1 MGCSMSQ
8 SAPAWTPHNPEAT
21 AMYKFLLSTTALHG
35 GQTTADLQRWSV
47 EKPEEFWSALW
58 DFISVIGEKGSR
70 ALEVSTLPDSRF
82 FPDAQVSYLENL
94 LHPKTS
100 VTLVNESDLT
110 NKGNVLTH
118 AELSENITK
127 IIGLFQEA
135 GISEGDRVV
144 SILPIG
150 FEVLSFVLAGFGVGA
165 TLAGASPEFGDSAI
179 IARFS
184 QLEPKVLIATTEYM
198 WNGKVFDRR
207 ETIERVLAQIPSIT
221 HVIVVGNPNEIN
233 APSGVKVSAWHE
245 LSTEEPITITRRSFD
260 HPAYVLFT
268 SGTTGVPKGLIHR
281 SGGVLLKHLLEQKL
295 HCDIRPGDRVC
306 FYTTTGW
313 MMWNWEISILATGA
327 ELVLFDGSPS
337 FPDVLRLFH
346 FAKEQRLT
354 HLGLS
359 ARLLDVIKESGR
371 SIREVGSMPHLRT
384 IMVTGSPLSASTA
397 QWVSDEFDG
406 RIFLSPFSGGTDIAG
421 SFTGPNPLLPYY
433 PGEMQGALL
442 GMDVDVFDEEGN
454 SLGVNQMGELVCK
467 KPFPSVPLGIWG
479 DKDNSRFISTYFHTW
494 PGVWVHGDLTS
505 KTDRGGIII
514 HGRSDATL
522 NISGVRIGTSE
533 IYSALDGISAITGAL
548 AVAQPW
554 DGDQRIVLFL
564 ISKETS
570 AEFTS
575 EIKVTIRKRTSPRHV
590 PGAIFYVSDLPRT
603 FNGKLAEIA
612 VADVANGR
620 PVRNLA
626 SLANPESLKD
636 IEKFL
641 SIS

>member
-8 SAPAWTPHNPEAT
+8 SARAWTPHNPEAT

-100 VTLVNESDLT
+100 VTLVSESDLT

-118 AELSENITK
+118 AELSENIAK
-127 IIGLFQEA
+127 IIGVFQEA

-144 SILPIG
+144 SILPVG

-442 GMDVDVFDEEGN
+442 GMDVDVLDEEGN

-575 EIKVTIRKRTSPRHV
+575 EIKATIRKQTSPRHV

-641 SIS
+641 TIS

>member
-8 SAPAWTPHNPEAT
+8 SARAWTPHNPEAT
-21 AMYKFLLSTTALHG
+21 AMYKFLLSTTVLHG

-100 VTLVNESDLT
+100 VTLVSESDLT

-590 PGAIFYVSDLPRT
+590 PGAIFFVSDLPRT

>member
-1 MGCSMSQ
+1 
-8 SAPAWTPHNPEAT
+8 
-21 AMYKFLLSTTALHG
+21 
-35 GQTTADLQRWSV
+35 
-47 EKPEEFWSALW
+47 
-58 DFISVIGEKGSR
+58 
-70 ALEVSTLPDSRF
+70 
-82 FPDAQVSYLENL
+82 
-94 LHPKTS
+94 
-100 VTLVNESDLT
+100 
-110 NKGNVLTH
+110 
-118 AELSENITK
+118 
-127 IIGLFQEA
+127 
-135 GISEGDRVV
+135 
-144 SILPIG
+144 
-150 FEVLSFVLAGFGVGA
+150 
-165 TLAGASPEFGDSAI
+165 
-179 IARFS
+179 
-184 QLEPKVLIATTEYM
+184 
-198 WNGKVFDRR
+198 
-207 ETIERVLAQIPSIT
+207 
-221 HVIVVGNPNEIN
+221 
-233 APSGVKVSAWHE
+233 
-245 LSTEEPITITRRSFD
+245 
-260 HPAYVLFT
+260 
-268 SGTTGVPKGLIHR
+268 
-281 SGGVLLKHLLEQKL
+281 
-295 HCDIRPGDRVC
+295 
-306 FYTTTGW
+306 
-313 MMWNWEISILATGA
+313 
-327 ELVLFDGSPS
+327 VLFDGSPS

-433 PGEMQGALL
+433 PL

>member
-1 MGCSMSQ
+1 MGCSMSH
-8 SAPAWTPHNPEAT
+8 SARAWTPHNPEAT

-100 VTLVNESDLT
+100 VTLVSESDLT

-118 AELSENITK
+118 AELSENIAK
-127 IIGLFQEA
+127 IIGVFQEA

-268 SGTTGVPKGLIHR
+268 SGSTGVPKGLIHR

-575 EIKVTIRKRTSPRHV
+575 EIKATIRKRTSPRHV

>member
-1 MGCSMSQ
+1 MSQ

-94 LHPKTS
+94 LDPKTS
-100 VTLVNESDLT
+100 VTLVSESDLT

-118 AELSENITK
+118 AELSENIAK
-127 IIGLFQEA
+127 IIGVFQEA
-135 GISEGDRVV
+135 GISEEDRVV

-198 WNGKVFDRR
+198 WNGKGFDRR

-406 RIFLSPFSGGTDIAG
+406 KIFLSPFSGGTDIAG

-575 EIKVTIRKRTSPRHV
+575 EIKATIRKRTSPRHV
-590 PGAIFYVSDLPRT
+590 PGAIFFVSDLPRT

>member
-8 SAPAWTPHNPEAT
+8 SARAWTPHNPEAT

-100 VTLVNESDLT
+100 VTLVSESDLT

-127 IIGLFQEA
+127 IIGVFQEA

-184 QLEPKVLIATTEYM
+184 QLEPKVLIATTEYR

-442 GMDVDVFDEEGN
+442 GMDVDVLDEEGN

-575 EIKVTIRKRTSPRHV
+575 EIKATIRKQTSPRHV

-641 SIS
+641 TIS

>member
-8 SAPAWTPHNPEAT
+8 SARAWTPHNPEAT

-100 VTLVNESDLT
+100 VTLVSESDLT

-118 AELSENITK
+118 AELSENIAK
-127 IIGLFQEA
+127 IIGVFQEA

-575 EIKVTIRKRTSPRHV
+575 EIKATIRKQTSPRHV

-641 SIS
+641 TIS

>member
-8 SAPAWTPHNPEAT
+8 SARAWTPHNPEAT

-100 VTLVNESDLT
+100 VTLVSESDLT

-118 AELSENITK
+118 AELSENIAK
-127 IIGLFQEA
+127 IIGVFQEA

-245 LSTEEPITITRRSFD
+245 LSTEELITITRRSFD

-442 GMDVDVFDEEGN
+442 GMDVDVLDEEGN

-575 EIKVTIRKRTSPRHV
+575 EIKATIRKRTSPRHV

-641 SIS
+641 TIS

>member
-8 SAPAWTPHNPEAT
+8 SARAWTPHNPEAT

-100 VTLVNESDLT
+100 VTLVSESDLT

-127 IIGLFQEA
+127 IIGVFQEA

-442 GMDVDVFDEEGN
+442 GMDVDVLDEEGN

-575 EIKVTIRKRTSPRHV
+575 EIKATIRKKTSPRHV

-641 SIS
+641 TIS

>member
-8 SAPAWTPHNPEAT
+8 SARAWTPHNPEAT

-100 VTLVNESDLT
+100 VTLVSESDLT

-118 AELSENITK
+118 AELSENIAK
-127 IIGLFQEA
+127 IIGVFQEA

-575 EIKVTIRKRTSPRHV
+575 EIKATIRKRTSPRHV

-641 SIS
+641 TIS

>member
-8 SAPAWTPHNPEAT
+8 SARAWTPHHPEAT

-94 LHPKTS
+94 LDPKTS
-100 VTLVNESDLT
+100 VTLVSESDLT

-118 AELSENITK
+118 AELSENIAK
-127 IIGLFQEA
+127 IIGVFQEA

-397 QWVSDEFDG
+397 QWVGDEFDG

-442 GMDVDVFDEEGN
+442 GMDVDVLDEEGN

-564 ISKETS
+564 ISKEAS

-575 EIKVTIRKRTSPRHV
+575 EIKATIRKQTSPRHV

-626 SLANPESLKD
+626 SLANPESLKN

>member
-8 SAPAWTPHNPEAT
+8 SARAWTPHNPEAT

-100 VTLVNESDLT
+100 VTLVSESDLT

-127 IIGLFQEA
+127 IIGVFQEA

-245 LSTEEPITITRRSFD
+245 LSTDEPITITRRSFD

-371 SIREVGSMPHLRT
+371 SNREVGSMPHLRT

-442 GMDVDVFDEEGN
+442 GMDVDVLDEEGN

-575 EIKVTIRKRTSPRHV
+575 EIKATIRKQTSPRHV

-612 VADVANGR
+612 TGR

-641 SIS
+641 TIS

>member
-8 SAPAWTPHNPEAT
+8 SARAWTPHNPEAT

-100 VTLVNESDLT
+100 VTLVSESDLT

-127 IIGLFQEA
+127 IIGVFQEA

-442 GMDVDVFDEEGN
+442 GMDVDVLDEEGN
-454 SLGVNQMGELVCK
+454 SLGVNQMGELVCE

-479 DKDNSRFISTYFHTW
+479 DKDNSRFISTYF
-494 PGVWVHGDLTS
+494 HGDLTS

-575 EIKVTIRKRTSPRHV
+575 EIKATIRKQTSPRHV

-641 SIS
+641 TIS

>member
-8 SAPAWTPHNPEAT
+8 SARAWTPHNPEAT

-118 AELSENITK
+118 AELSENIAK
-127 IIGLFQEA
+127 IIGVFQEA
-135 GISEGDRVV
+135 GISEEDRVV

-207 ETIERVLAQIPSIT
+207 ETIERVLTQIPSIT

-575 EIKVTIRKRTSPRHV
+575 EIKATIRKRTSPRHV
-590 PGAIFYVSDLPRT
+590 PGAIFFVSDLPRT

>member
-8 SAPAWTPHNPEAT
+8 SARTWTPHNPEAT
-21 AMYKFLLSTTALHG
+21 AMYKFLLSTTVLHG

-100 VTLVNESDLT
+100 VTLVSESDLT

-575 EIKVTIRKRTSPRHV
+575 EIKATIRKQTSPRHV

>member
-8 SAPAWTPHNPEAT
+8 PAPAWTPHDLEAT
-21 AMYKFLLSTTALHG
+21 ALYKFLVSTKKFHKGETA
-35 GQTTADLQRWSV
+35 ADLQRWSV
-47 EKPEEFWSALW
+47 EKPEEFWGALW
-58 DFISVIGEKGSR
+58 DFLSVIGEKGAR
-70 ALEVSTLPDSRF
+70 VLEESALPDSLF

-94 LHPKTS
+94 LYPKTS
-100 VTLVNESDLT
+100 VTLVSESDLT
-110 NKGNVLTH
+110 NKGGALTH
-118 AELSENITK
+118 AELSENIAK
-127 IIGLFQEA
+127 MLGVFREA
-135 GISEGDRVV
+135 GVVEGDRVV

-150 FEVLSFVLAGFGVGA
+150 FEVLSFLLAGFGVGA
-165 TLAGASPEFGDSAI
+165 TVAGASPEFGDSAI

-184 QLEPKVLIATTEYM
+184 QLEPKVLVATTEYT

-207 ETIERVLAQIPSIT
+207 ETIERVLAEIPSIK
-221 HVIVVGNPNEIN
+221 HLVVVGNPKEVN
-233 APSGVKVSAWHE
+233 APSGVTVSAWRE
-245 LSTEEPITITRRSFD
+245 LGTEEPITMTRRSFD

-295 HCDIRPGDRVC
+295 HCDIRPGDRVS

-371 SIREVGSMPHLRT
+371 SIKEVGAMPNLRT

-397 QWVSDEFDG
+397 QWVSDQFDG
-406 RIFLSPFSGGTDIAG
+406 KIFLAPFSGGTDIAG
-421 SFTGPNPLLPYY
+421 SFTGPNPLLPYF
-433 PGEMQGALL
+433 PGEMQGPLL
-442 GMDVDVFDEEGN
+442 GMDVDVFDEEGR
-454 SLGVNQMGELVCK
+454 SLGVDQMGELVCK
-467 KPFPSVPLGIWG
+467 QPFPSVPLGIWG
-479 DKDNSRFISTYFHTW
+479 DRDRARFTATYFHTW

-505 KTDRGGIII
+505 KTERGGIII

-533 IYSALDGISAITGAL
+533 IYSALDGIPEITGAL

-570 AEFTS
+570 ADFTA
-575 EIKVTIRKRTSPRHV
+575 EVKTVIRKRTSPRHV

-612 VADVANGR
+612 VADVAHGR

-641 SIS
+641 TIS

>member
-8 SAPAWTPHNPEAT
+8 SARAWTPHNPEAT

-100 VTLVNESDLT
+100 VTLVSESDLT

-118 AELSENITK
+118 AELSENIAK
-127 IIGLFQEA
+127 IIGVFQEA

-442 GMDVDVFDEEGN
+442 GMDVDVLDEEGN

-575 EIKVTIRKRTSPRHV
+575 EIKATIRKQTSPRHV

-641 SIS
+641 TIS

>member
-94 LHPKTS
+94 LDPKTS
-100 VTLVNESDLT
+100 VTLVSESDLT

-118 AELSENITK
+118 AELSENIAK
-127 IIGLFQEA
+127 IIGVFQEA

-575 EIKVTIRKRTSPRHV
+575 EIKATIRKRTSPRHV
-590 PGAIFYVSDLPRT
+590 PGAIFFVSDLPRT

>member
-8 SAPAWTPHNPEAT
+8 SAPAWTPHNPETT

-100 VTLVNESDLT
+100 VTLVSESDLT

-118 AELSENITK
+118 AELSENIAK
-127 IIGLFQEA
+127 IIGVFQEA

-442 GMDVDVFDEEGN
+442 GMDVDVLDEEGN

-575 EIKVTIRKRTSPRHV
+575 EIKATIRKQTSPRHV

-641 SIS
+641 TIS

>member
-8 SAPAWTPHNPEAT
+8 SARAWTPHNPEAT

-100 VTLVNESDLT
+100 VTLVSESDLT

-118 AELSENITK
+118 AELSENIAK
-127 IIGLFQEA
+127 IIGVFQEA

-144 SILPIG
+144 SILPVG

-575 EIKVTIRKRTSPRHV
+575 EIKATIRKQTSPRHV

-641 SIS
+641 TIS

>member
-8 SAPAWTPHNPEAT
+8 SARTWTPHNPEAT
-21 AMYKFLLSTTALHG
+21 AMYKFLLSTTVLHG

-100 VTLVNESDLT
+100 VTLVSESDLT

>member
-8 SAPAWTPHNPEAT
+8 SARAWTPHHPEAT

-94 LHPKTS
+94 LDPKTS
-100 VTLVNESDLT
+100 VTLVSESDLT

-118 AELSENITK
+118 AELSENIAK
-127 IIGLFQEA
+127 IIGVFQEA

-442 GMDVDVFDEEGN
+442 GMDVDVLDEEGN

-575 EIKVTIRKRTSPRHV
+575 EIKATIRKRTSPRHV
-590 PGAIFYVSDLPRT
+590 PGAIFFVSDLPRT

>member
-94 LHPKTS
+94 LDPKTS
-100 VTLVNESDLT
+100 VTLVSESDLT

-118 AELSENITK
+118 AELSENIAK
-127 IIGLFQEA
+127 IIGVFQEA
-135 GISEGDRVV
+135 GISEEDRVV

-397 QWVSDEFDG
+397 QWVSDEFAG
-406 RIFLSPFSGGTDIAG
+406 KIFLSPFSGGTDIAG

-575 EIKVTIRKRTSPRHV
+575 EIKATIRKHTSPRHV

>member
-8 SAPAWTPHNPEAT
+8 SARAWTPHNPEAT

-100 VTLVNESDLT
+100 VTLVSESDLT

-127 IIGLFQEA
+127 IIGVFQEA

-442 GMDVDVFDEEGN
+442 GMDVDVLDEEGN

-575 EIKVTIRKRTSPRHV
+575 EIKATIRKQTSPRHV

-641 SIS
+641 TIS

>member
-1 MGCSMSQ
+1 MSQ

-94 LHPKTS
+94 LDPKTS
-100 VTLVNESDLT
+100 VTLVSESDLT

-118 AELSENITK
+118 AELSENIAK
-127 IIGLFQEA
+127 IIGVFQEA

-198 WNGKVFDRR
+198 WNGKGFDRR

-575 EIKVTIRKRTSPRHV
+575 EIKATIRKRTSPRHV
-590 PGAIFYVSDLPRT
+590 PGAIFFVSDLPRT

>member
-100 VTLVNESDLT
+100 VTLVSESDLT

-118 AELSENITK
+118 AELSENIAK
-127 IIGLFQEA
+127 IIGVFQEA

-575 EIKVTIRKRTSPRHV
+575 EIKATIRKQTSPRHV

-641 SIS
+641 TIS